1 MWHAYQAYQETTAS
15 YGNSLLNQEIEAHYV
30 QFLYLSGLE
39 EFNKPGNPWKQ
50 WYIADPRMK
59 SIKYINQYIDDKG
72 NLRSSDLNTDL
83 EEHMKTVIQSF
94 NKDESYGDYK
104 NDPNRNA
111 LETFKNL
118 RKLMNYK

>member
-1 MWHAYQAYQETTAS
+1 M
-15 YGNSLLNQEIEAHYV
+15 
-30 QFLYLSGLE
+30 
-39 EFNKPGNPWKQ
+39 
-50 WYIADPRMK
+50 R

-72 NLRSSDLNTDL
+72 NLRSSDLNDGL
-83 EEHMKTVIQSF
+83 EEYMKSVIQSF
-94 NKDESYGDYK
+94 NDDKSYRDYK